1 MEHYNNY
8 HLWDEEA
15 GGVGWPEHVDEQV
28 VGQHVQLLHLLT
40 LPTHR
45 LKKDQKRQENPCTCS
60 TKFCFAW
67 HDMHEAKQ
75 NTNTLRIKNL
85 RKKYVFS
92 INVRTWTLTLPATP
106 NSSVMP
112 ALLTAAETAF
122 TADWMLANSW
132 VRSPKYTICLKHA
145 RVLFYLPEDPSN
157 FLRFIKQVR
166 LALLLNSLT
175 CSHLLHNYFNK
186 SATAYLT
193 TSDYSSTAGSLPEAI
208 SAWPLQKMS
217 VSQPQ
222 L

>member
-40 LPTHR
+40 LQTHR
-45 LKKDQKRQENPCTCS
+45 LKRRINNAKKIPVQYLLHKIL
-60 TKFCFAW
+60 FCITTFC
-67 HDMHEAKQ
+67 KQ
-75 NTNTLRIKNL
+75 NKILIRTKNL

-92 INVRTWTLTLPATP
+92 IGVRTWTLTLPATP